1 MDVDALLRRKGR
13 FVATVRPD
21 DLVGRVLEELVEHRI
36 GAVVVTSDGRT
47 VDGIISERDIVV
59 GLRRS
64 GPSILE
70 GIVGGIMSRDV
81 RTCTA
86 GDDLATLMETMTA
99 HRIRHLPVL
108 RDGALD
114 GIVSIGD
121 VVKARLDDLEL
132 ERRVLDDYINAR

>member
-21 DLVGRVLEELVEHRI
+21 DLVGRVLEELVEYRI